1 MSPQSQ
7 PSPRE
12 LAELCAIATQ
22 VAAEAADLVLSAW
35 RTRPEISKKQPKDLV
50 TEWDLKSE
58 QLILKRLGELAPFA
72 VLAEESGLSGVGDA
86 SAPKWVCDPI
96 DGTTN
101 FAHGHP
107 IWCVSIGLMQGD
119 EPLCGAV
126 VAPTIHT
133 TWSGFKGGGAKR
145 NDESVQ
151 VSRVGVL
158 ADALLATGFPPE
170 RDRAPYNNF
179 ESFERIKKRALAVR
193 RCGSAAMDLCF
204 VADGTYDG
212 YWERRVHV
220 WDLAAAAA
228 IQLAAGGRLT
238 ALGGGPARLERGHV
252 LATNGLVHDE
262 LLGLLADLL
271 DDRDVAEGG

>member
-1 MSPQSQ
+1 MAP
-7 PSPRE
+7 PSYSE
-12 LAELCAIATQ
+12 LAELSAIATQ
-22 VAAEAADLVLSAW
+22 VASEAADLVFSAW

-50 TEWDLKSE
+50 TEWDVKSE
-58 QLILKRLGELAPFA
+58 QLILKRLGELAPYA
-72 VLAEESGLSGVGDA
+72 ILAEESGLTGEAD
-86 SAPKWVCDPI
+86 SAAPRWVCDPI

-107 IWCVSIGLMQGD
+107 IWCVSIGLMYRD

-126 VAPTIHT
+126 VSPTIRT
-133 TWSGFKGGGAKR
+133 TWSGYKGGGSKR
-145 NDESVQ
+145 NGDPVE
-151 VSRVGVL
+151 VSRTAVL
-158 ADALLATGFPPE
+158 AEALLATGFPPE
-170 RDRAPYNNF
+170 RERAPYNNF

-238 ALGGGPARLERGHV
+238 SLAGGPARLEKGHV
-252 LATNGLVHDE
+252 LGTNGMVHDE
-262 LLGLLADLL
+262 LLALLADLL
-271 DDRDVAEGG
+271 EENPANM

>member
-1 MSPQSQ
+1 MAP
-7 PSPRE
+7 PSSIE
-12 LAELCAIATQ
+12 LAELSAIATQ
-22 VAAEAADLVLSAW
+22 VAAEAADLVLGAW
-35 RTRPEISKKQPKDLV
+35 RTRPEVSKKRPKDLV
-50 TEWDLKSE
+50 TEWDVKSE
-58 QLILKRLGELAPFA
+58 QLILKRLAELAPYA
-72 VLAEESGLSGVGDA
+72 VLAEESGLTGEADVA
-86 SAPKWVCDPI
+86 APTWVCDPI

-107 IWCVSIGLMQGD
+107 IWCVSIGLMYGD

-126 VAPTIHT
+126 VSPTIRT
-133 TWSGFKGGGAKR
+133 TWSGYKGGGAKR
-145 NDESVQ
+145 NGEAVQ
-151 VSRVGVL
+151 VSRTSVL
-158 ADALLATGFPPE
+158 AEALLATGFPPE

-228 IQLAAGGRLT
+228 IQLAAGGRLS
-238 ALGGGPARLERGHV
+238 ALDGGPPRLERGHV
-252 LATNGLVHDE
+252 LGTNGMVHDE

-271 DDRDVAEGG
+271 EEQPANV